1 MSSCVDMDGVGTRR
15 RGHVLS
21 VIIVISQ
28 KRVEGWRE
36 FFVSVLL
43 PPFSPQESSGKKKE
57 KGKIEIKS
65 RKKKDRSSD
74 PEKLMAREGDDE
86 RAQMAIVHDGEHNLV
101 FQGAFFL

>member
-1 MSSCVDMDGVGTRR
+1 VDMDGVGTRR

-21 VIIVISQ
+21 VIIFISQ

-43 PPFSPQESSGKKKE
+43 PPFSPQESSGKKE

-65 RKKKDRSSD
+65 RKKKKIEAPTPKSSWRVKGTTK
-74 PEKLMAREGDDE
+74 EHKWLLYMMANT
-86 RAQMAIVHDGEHNLV
+86 I
-101 FQGAFFL
+101 